1 MCSNEEPIPAVGLP
15 PGPSQRGLG
24 RCEKW
29 AERELNLIFRI
40 RPGRSRLTE
49 SVEERFC
56 RPEVRRIE
64 PFCKLI
70 VERLEECDCIHRTA
84 LIAQQP
90 GEARGGAQFP
100 GERALPA
107 RPVERPPEVVLGCGV
122 RIRCTLQ

>member
-1 MCSNEEPIPAVGLP
+1 MRRVRFRRSAGILARHREGLKCADSGRWAAAGPAGSEPK
-15 PGPSQRGLG
+15 GLG

-64 PFCKLI
+64 PLCKLI
-70 VERLEECDCIHRTA
+70 VDRLEECDRIHRTA

-90 GEARGGAQFP
+90 GKVRGGAQFP
-100 GERALPA
+100 G
-107 RPVERPPEVVLGCGV
+107 
-122 RIRCTLQ
+122 